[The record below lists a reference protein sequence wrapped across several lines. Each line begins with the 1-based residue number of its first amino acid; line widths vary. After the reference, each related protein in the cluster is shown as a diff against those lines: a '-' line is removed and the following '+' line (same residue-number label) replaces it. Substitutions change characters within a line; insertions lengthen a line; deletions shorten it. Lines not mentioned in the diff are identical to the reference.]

1 MSFKRKLSKNIFSKI
16 IKLLGVGFLFC
27 IFFTLVLFVY
37 YSKDLP
43 RPEVFEERQLAQ
55 PTKIYDR
62 TGKVLL
68 YTIYGEEKREYVKLE
83 DIPQN
88 IINAL
93 ISAEDKNFYT
103 HHGVDI
109 KGIFR
114 SVLIN
119 LRIRKATYGA
129 STLSQQLI
137 RSTFLTQEKSIGRKI
152 KELVLTIELERNYEK
167 RQILEW
173 YLNQIPIGTNVY
185 GAQEASRHFFNK
197 DLKDLTLAE
206 SASIIAAIKAPSYYS
221 PYGKHVDAL
230 LGRKDYVLSRMLTE
244 KYITQE
250 QYDEAKK
257 QELVFEKQKTSI
269 KAPHFVLY
277 VRDYLLE
284 QYGEQYLKE
293 NGLKVITTLDWDI
306 QEKAEKIIKDS
317 GETIKNYNANN
328 IASVAIDPNNGD
340 ILSMIGSRDYF
351 ADPYPEECT
360 PGLDCLFEPDVN
372 VAIYG
377 LGQQPGSALKPFA
390 YLTAFE
396 MGYTPDT
403 KVLDTQTNFGNWGGN
418 DYIPRNYDGL
428 FRGEITLRQ
437 ALAQSL
443 NVPSIKVFMYMAG
456 MKNTIE
462 TARDCGITT
471 LTKPSSEY
479 GPSLVLGGGEV
490 KLLDMTSAYGVF
502 ASEGLKY
509 APRSILRIEDYR
521 GNIVSQKQN
530 TAKRVATKE
539 TCQMLND
546 VLSDN
551 EARAPIFGR
560 NSSLYFADKKVS
572 VKTGTTD
579 NFKDDWVIGYTDS
592 VVVGIW
598 VGNNNNEPM
607 AKKAAVAVAGPIW
620 HKIMDLASD
629 KYLTL
634 LSE

>member
-1 MSFKRKLSKNIFSKI
+1 MNTKDKLTKHGLL
-16 IKLLGVGFLFC
+16 KLLKLFGVFCLFC
-27 IFFTLVLFVY
+27 VFFALVLFVY

-68 YTIYGEEKREYVKLE
+68 YTIYGEEKREYIKL
-83 DIPQN
+83 DDVPKN
-88 IINAL
+88 VANAL
-93 ISAEDKNFYT
+93 IATEDKNFYT
-103 HHGVDI
+103 HYGVDI

-114 SVLIN
+114 SILIN
-119 LRIRKATYGA
+119 LKIRKATYGA

-137 RSTFLTQEKSIGRKI
+137 RSTFLTQEKSVGRKI
-152 KELVLTIELERNYEK
+152 RELVLTLELERRYSKN
-167 RQILEW
+167 QILEW

-185 GAQEASRHFFNK
+185 GVQEAAKYFFNK
-197 DLKDLTLAE
+197 DLKDLSLAE

-221 PYGKHVDAL
+221 PFGKHKDSL
-230 LGRKDYVLSRMLTE
+230 LGRKDYVLSRMLEE

-250 QYDEAKK
+250 EYNEAIK
-257 QELVFEKQKTSI
+257 QELVFEKQKTSM

-293 NGLKVITTLDWDI
+293 NGMKVITTLDWEV
-306 QEKAEKIIKDS
+306 QEKSEKIVKSS
-317 GETIKNYNANN
+317 GETIKAYNANN
-328 IASVAIDPNNGD
+328 IASVIINPNNGE
-340 ILSMIGSRDYF
+340 ILSMIGSKDYF
-351 ADPYPEECT
+351 SDSYPEGCT
-360 PGLDCLFEPDVN
+360 PGVDCLFEPDVN
-372 VAIYG
+372 VSVYG

-396 MGYTPDT
+396 MGYTPNT
-403 KVLDTQTNFGNWGGN
+403 TVLDAQTNFGRWGSS
-418 DYIPRNYDGL
+418 DYIPRNYDGK
-428 FRGEITLRQ
+428 FRGEVTLRS

-443 NVPSIKVFMYMAG
+443 NIPSIKVFMYMAG
-456 MKNTIE
+456 MKNTVE
-462 TARDCGITT
+462 TARDFGITT
-471 LTKPSSEY
+471 LNKPSSEY

-509 APRSILRIEDYR
+509 APKSILRIEDYK
-521 GNIVSQKQN
+521 GNVIEEKQS
-530 TAKRVATKE
+530 TAKRVATQEACK
-539 TCQMLND
+539 MLND
-546 VLSDN
+546 ILSDN
-551 EARAPIFGR
+551 EARSPVFGS

-579 NFKDDWVIGYTDS
+579 NFKDDWAVGYTNS
-592 VVVGIW
+592 IVVGIW

-607 AKKAAVAVAGPIW
+607 AKKAAVAIAGPIW
-620 HKIMDLASD
+620 HKIIDLASD
-629 KYLTL
+629 KYFIAP
-634 LSE
+634 EE

>member
-1 MSFKRKLSKNIFSKI
+1 MNIKKNLNKNFLLKI
-16 IKLLGVGFLFC
+16 LKLLGVGFLFC
-27 IFFTLVLFVY
+27 MFFALILFVY

-43 RPEVFEERQLAQ
+43 RPELFEERQLAQ
-55 PTKIYDR
+55 PTKIYDK

-68 YTIYGEEKREYVKLE
+68 YTIYGEEKREYVKLA

-88 IINAL
+88 VINAL
-93 ISAEDKNFYT
+93 IATEDKNFYT

-114 SVLIN
+114 SILIN
-119 LRIRKATYGA
+119 FRIKKATYGA

-137 RSTFLTQEKSIGRKI
+137 RSTFLTLEKSIGRKI

-167 RQILEW
+167 NQILEW

-185 GAQEASRHFFNK
+185 GIREASRHFFNK
-197 DLKDLTLAE
+197 ELKDLTLAE
-206 SASIIAAIKAPSYYS
+206 SASIIAAIKATSYYS
-221 PYGKHVDAL
+221 PYGKNVEAL
-230 LGRKDYVLSRMLTE
+230 LGRKDYVLSRMLDE
-244 KYITQE
+244 KYITKE
-250 QYDEAKK
+250 QYQEALK
-257 QELVFEKQKTSI
+257 QKLIFEKPKTAI

-284 QYGEQYLKE
+284 QYGEDYLKE

-306 QEKAEKIIKDS
+306 HEKTEKILKNS
-317 GETIKNYNANN
+317 KETIKAYNANN
-328 IASVAIDPNNGD
+328 IASVIIDPNNGD

-351 ADPYPEECT
+351 DDPYPEECI
-360 PGLDCLFEPDVN
+360 PGANCLFEPDVN

-396 MGYTPDT
+396 MGYTADT
-403 KVLDTQTNFGNWGGN
+403 KVLDIQTNFGNWGGN

-428 FRGEITLRQ
+428 FRGEVTLRE

-443 NVPSIKVFMYMAG
+443 NIPSIKVFMQMAG

-490 KLLDMTSAYGVF
+490 KLLDMASAYGVF

-509 APRSILRIEDYR
+509 APRSILRIEDYK
-521 GNIVSQKQN
+521 GNIISQKQN
-530 TAKRVATKE
+530 IAKRVATKE
-539 TCQMLND
+539 ACQMLNN

-579 NFKDDWVIGYTDS
+579 SYKDDWAIGYTDS

-620 HKIMDLASD
+620 HNIMDLASD
-629 KYLTL
+629 KYF
-634 LSE
+634 SEPSE